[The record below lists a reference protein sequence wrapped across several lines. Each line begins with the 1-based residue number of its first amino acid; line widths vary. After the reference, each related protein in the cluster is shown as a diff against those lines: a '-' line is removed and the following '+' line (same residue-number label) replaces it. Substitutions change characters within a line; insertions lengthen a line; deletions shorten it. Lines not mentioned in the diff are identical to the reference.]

1 MKQITVVSLGP
12 GSPDLLTLGAL
23 KTLQAADRVLLRT
36 NRHGVVSLLQEEGI
50 AFSSLDHLHEGCEDF
65 DNFIQAAVR
74 EVMAQAASHDLVYAV
89 ADATGDETVR
99 ALKDAAGDALRLLP
113 GLPLAAPM
121 LGAALPRFPVMLSCA
136 VDLQVTNAQQPLCVV
151 ELDSA
156 ILAGEVKLKLLERY
170 GEDARVAFF
179 PPTEEE
185 VRSIVEIPLTEL
197 DRQPR
202 YDHTCGFVVFPQSL
216 TVRSRF
222 DPEDLLAIMR
232 RLRSPEG
239 CPWDREQ
246 THQSLAKYLVE
257 EANEA
262 ACALLEADW
271 DGAAEELGDVFL
283 QLAFHAVVGEE
294 RGTFTWADMLQAI
307 CEKLIRRHPHV
318 FGENKLDSPQAVLA
332 QWDEI
337 KQQEKNQREPGLRM
351 LDVPRGM
358 APLMRAEKVQ
368 QLAAKAGFD
377 WDHVLDAL
385 PKVHEEAEEL
395 KKALISGEGAVE
407 ELGDLFFSCINV
419 ARLIDVSADQAIHF
433 TTEKFIRR
441 YIWMEKAIKNDGKD
455 WNLLTINEI
464 GVYWERSKAEC

>member
-1 MKQITVVSLGP
+1 MNQITVVSLGP

-23 KTLQAADRVLLRT
+23 KALQAADRVLLRT
-36 NRHGVVSLLQEEGI
+36 SRHGAVKLLQEEGI

-65 DNFIQAAVR
+65 DSFIQAAVR
-74 EVMAQAASHDLVYAV
+74 AVMEQAAEAALVYAV

-99 ALKDAAGDALRLLP
+99 ALQAAAGDKLTLLP
-113 GLPLAAPM
+113 GLPLSAP
-121 LGAALPRFPVMLSCA
+121 LLTAALPASPVMLASA
-136 VDLQVTNAQQPLCVV
+136 VDLQVHNAQQPLCVV

-156 ILAGEVKLKLLERY
+156 ILAGEVKLKLLDTY

-179 PPTEEE
+179 PPSEAALRAP
-185 VRSIVEIPLTEL
+185 VIFPLTEL

-202 YDHTCGFVVFPQSL
+202 YDHTCGCLVFPMPL
-216 TVRSRF
+216 TQRQQF

-232 RLRSPEG
+232 KLRAPDG

-262 ACALLEADW
+262 ACALLEDDW

-283 QLAFHAVVGEE
+283 QLAFHAVVGEAH
-294 RGTFTWADMLQAI
+294 GTFTWADMLKAI

-318 FGENKLDSPQAVLA
+318 FGGKSLDSAGEVLA
-332 QWDEI
+332 QWDQI
-337 KQQEKNQREPGLRM
+337 KQQERSRSEPGQRM

-377 WDHVLDAL
+377 WDSALEAL
-385 PKVHEEAEEL
+385 PKVIEEAEEL
-395 KKALISGEGAVE
+395 KKALTEGTGAAE
-407 ELGDLFFSCINV
+407 ELGDLFFSCINM
-419 ARLIDVSADQAIHF
+419 ARLMDVPADQAIHF

-455 WNLLTINEI
+455 WNLLTINEM
-464 GVYWERSKAEC
+464 GVYWERSKAEV